1 MSDGT
6 YYVLMV
12 VGLPVAILAIA
23 MLAGHFHR
31 DDDERLL
38 DWTPTRSPRRE
49 AELQAGDVQQM
60 LGAVNRYRRMRGASE
75 RSLEQVTEHTWASLE
90 RYEGP

>member
-1 MSDGT
+1 
-6 YYVLMV
+6 
-12 VGLPVAILAIA
+12 
-23 MLAGHFHR
+23 
-31 DDDERLL
+31 
-38 DWTPTRSPRRE
+38 
-49 AELQAGDVQQM
+49 M